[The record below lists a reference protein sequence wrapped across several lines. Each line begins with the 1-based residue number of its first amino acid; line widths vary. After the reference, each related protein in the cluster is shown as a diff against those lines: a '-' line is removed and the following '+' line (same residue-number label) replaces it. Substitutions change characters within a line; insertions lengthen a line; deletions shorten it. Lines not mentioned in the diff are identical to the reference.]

1 MFVTDEPGIY
11 IENAYGIRHENM
23 LFCVKKD
30 ENEYG
35 VLLGFEPITLVP
47 FDLDAINADELSADE
62 KAWLNAYHKEVFGKV
77 SPLLDDEHKAY
88 LKKATRAI

>member
-11 IENAYGIRHENM
+11 IENSYGIRHENI
-23 LFCVKKD
+23 LLCKKLCD
-30 ENEYG
+30 SDYG

-47 FDLDAINADELSADE
+47 FDLDAINKDELTLEE
-62 KAWLNAYHKEVFGKV
+62 KTWLNAYHKTVFEKV

-88 LKKATRAI
+88 LKHVTREI